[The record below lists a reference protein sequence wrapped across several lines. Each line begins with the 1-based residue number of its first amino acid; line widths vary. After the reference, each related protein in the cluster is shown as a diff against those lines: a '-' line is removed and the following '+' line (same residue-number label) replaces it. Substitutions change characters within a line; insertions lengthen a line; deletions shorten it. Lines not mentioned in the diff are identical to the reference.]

1 MIEQWRPIPG
11 FDGLYEISRHAE
23 VRSWRMPGGKHAAG
37 ARAKEPRILTP
48 NISRK
53 KDNHRYL
60 SISLL
65 TEDGRRASFSVKRL
79 MRDIWMG
86 GPREGMVVRIID
98 GNHENC
104 SLHNLEYATPAKGI
118 QKFNDTQRRPVAKRS
133 INHEIVAYY
142 KSVRE
147 AADKNFIT
155 QSAMS
160 KRIKRKI
167 VADGFYFEFAR

>member
-1 MIEQWRPIPG
+1 MLKPVM
-11 FDGLYEISRHAE
+11 F
-23 VRSWRMPGGKHAAG
+23 K
-37 ARAKEPRILTP
+37 
-48 NISRK
+48 K
-53 KDNHRYL
+53 KDGHRYL
-60 SISLL
+60 TISLY
-65 TEDGRRASFSVKRL
+65 TEDGRRVTFIVKYL
-79 MRDIWMG
+79 MRDVWMDG
-86 GPREGMVVRIID
+86 NKEGMAVRIID

-118 QKFNDTQRRPVAKRS
+118 QKFNNTQRRPVAKRS

-142 KSVRE
+142 KSVQE

>member
-1 MIEQWRPIPG
+1 MSEQWRPIPG
-11 FDGLYEISRHAE
+11 TDGLYEISRHAE
-23 VRSWRMPGGKHAAG
+23 IRSWRMPGGKHATG

-48 NISRK
+48 VIQRK
-53 KDNHRYL
+53 KDGHRFL
-60 SISLL
+60 TISLWIA
-65 TEDGRRASFSVKRL
+65 EGRRVTFIVKYL
-79 MRDIWMG
+79 MRDIWMQ
-86 GPREGMVVRIID
+86 GPKEGMVVRIID
-98 GNHENC
+98 SNPENC
-104 SLHNLEYATPAKGI
+104 SLHNLEYVPQAKGNR
-118 QKFNDTQRRPVAKRS
+118 KYEDSQRRPVAKRS

-147 AADKNFIT
+147 AAEKNYIT